1 MSGADA
7 DLRGKLVGNER
18 AKLTA
23 TSINGLAIAVFAVG
37 GFAPFIAAP
46 GVATEQHGFLA
57 GALLLLLGVCS
68 LTSGALHWG
77 VDPAFGSLDP

>member
-23 TSINGLAIAVFAVG
+23 TSTNGLAIAVFAVG
-37 GFAPFIAAP
+37 GLAPFIAAP

-57 GALLLLLGVCS
+57 GALLLLGVCS

-77 VDPAFGSLDP
+77 ADPAFGSLDP

>member
-23 TSINGLAIAVFAVG
+23 TYINGLAIAVFAVG
-37 GFAPFIAAP
+37 GFAPFIAAL

-57 GALLLLLGVCS
+57 GALLLLGVCS
-68 LTSGALHWG
+68 LTSGALHW
-77 VDPAFGSLDP
+77 VARSRLGSLDP